1 MEIKRVGIVLKS
13 ESQIDILDSLLDM
26 LRQHQKEVYFCSNF
40 STIINGIVVS
50 EDVFYQTVD
59 LIIVLG
65 GDGTLLKIAHNA
77 ALHKIP
83 LLGINFGHLGFLSE
97 LEKEDLQILERML
110 HGNYHIE
117 ERMMLKC
124 TVVSEGKEAC
134 YYGLNDVVISRGAM
148 PRMIH
153 FNIQIENQ
161 RVEEYIADGLIM
173 ATPTGSTAYSL
184 SAGGPIVSP
193 DNDLMIATPI
203 CPHSIKSRSM
213 IINSSSKVTVGL
225 DPDYNATAFISID
238 GRENIV
244 VSAADSII
252 IEKAAYTTK
261 LLRVTEKSFYSI
273 LQQKLTERGV

>member
-1 MEIKRVGIVLKS
+1 MEIKKVGIVLKS
-13 ESQIDILDSLLDM
+13 ESQIDILENLLEM
-26 LRQHQKEVYFCSNF
+26 LRKHRKEVYFYSEFPKILNAI
-40 STIINGIVVS
+40 SVS
-50 EDVFYQTVD
+50 EEIFYQTVD

-65 GDGTLLKIAHNA
+65 GDGTLLKITQQA
-77 ALHKIP
+77 ALHNIP
-83 LLGINFGHLGFLSE
+83 ILGINFGHLGFLSE

-124 TVVSEGKEAC
+124 TIVADGKEIC
-134 YYGLNDVVISRGAM
+134 HYGLNDIVISRGAM

-161 RVEEYIADGLIM
+161 HVEEYTADGLIL

-193 DNDLMIATPI
+193 DNDLIIATPI
-203 CPHSIKSRSM
+203 CPHSIKSRAM
-213 IINSSSKVTVGL
+213 IINPNSKVTIGL
-225 DPDYNATAFISID
+225 DPDYNATAFVSVDGMENMVISASD
-238 GRENIV
+238 T
-244 VSAADSII
+244 II

-261 LLRVTEKSFYSI
+261 LLRVTDKHFYSI
-273 LQQKLTERGV
+273 LKQKLTERGV